1 MSKLLTVV
9 ALISSISYT
18 SLAFGFDHILP
29 GQLSTKG
36 LVRMSLWYEGV
47 DSQAEATENQEL
59 KGHKI
64 SEELDRALS
73 DL

>member
-18 SLAFGFDHILP
+18 SLAFGFDQILP

-36 LVRMSLWYEGV
+36 LVRMSLWYEGLNL
-47 DSQAEATENQEL
+47 QAETTENQDV
-59 KGHKI
+59 KMPKI

-73 DL
+73 DV